1 MYTIASEQSS
11 AWCWDV
17 AANVGEEVVCGAGG
31 GSGRGAH
38 RVGEARASVSVDA
51 PLRHVV
57 EDGAGNVNDS
67 FESIR
72 LEELELCVCNEAAD
86 LEDPVGF
93 RIETRHLW
101 ELACR
106 ISTRSRRTSQ
116 SIQTR
121 GSVEGSSGMLERDE
135 IHGVL
140 G

>member
-1 MYTIASEQSS
+1 M
-11 AWCWDV
+11 
-17 AANVGEEVVCGAGG
+17 AADVGEEVVCGAGG

-38 RVGEARASVSVDA
+38 RVGEARASVGVDA

-67 FESIR
+67 FKSIGFK
-72 LEELELCVCNEAAD
+72 ELELCVCNEAAD

-93 RIETRHLW
+93 RVETRHLC

-121 GSVEGSSGMLERDE
+121 GSVEGSSGMVEIDE
-135 IHGVL
+135 IRDVL